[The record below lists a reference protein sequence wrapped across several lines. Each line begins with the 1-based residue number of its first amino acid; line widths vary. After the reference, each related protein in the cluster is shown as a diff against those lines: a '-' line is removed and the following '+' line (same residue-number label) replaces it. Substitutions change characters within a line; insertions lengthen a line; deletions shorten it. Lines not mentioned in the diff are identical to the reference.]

1 MTTRVNISTGPRH
14 RKRRGARG
22 GHRRKPRIS
31 RNLALAAQSQY
42 SSAQETIDFN
52 VSVLS
57 NAAIYQ
63 VVSLEN
69 FPRMYQMSRLFEFF
83 RIEELVWTYR
93 PYWNT
98 FQEPATGVVSA
109 KPNLWLSMDRANTQT
124 APTTA
129 KMSQQGVRGRPFEKQ
144 ITYKYKPNSLVTTNV
159 TLQASSGI
167 LLQSNAVKYGQWQP
181 CQVQNVPQ
189 ANEPEQ
195 NTFSGTTTDYY
206 GHWAL
211 CEQIGAGTVPA
222 FSYTVTARVSFKKPM
237 TTQIPSNEGLKPY
250 APRVYVTP
258 AHTDQVI
265 GDVSGTISVPL
276 PHTYMD

>member
-1 MTTRVNISTGPRH
+1 MPIRH
-14 RKRRGARG
+14 RKPA
-22 GHRRKPRIS
+22 HRRRARRVRRAPLK
-31 RNLALAAQSQY
+31 RNVALRAQSQY
-42 SSAQETIDFN
+42 SSAQESIDFN

-57 NAAIYQ
+57 NSAIYQ

-83 RIEELVWTYR
+83 RIEELIWTYR

-98 FQEPATGVVSA
+98 FQEPSTGVVSA

-124 APTTA
+124 SPTTV
-129 KMSQQGVRGRPFEKQ
+129 KMAQQGVRGRPFEKQ
-144 ITYKYKPNSLVTTNV
+144 IVFKYKPNSLVTTNA
-159 TLQASSGI
+159 TLQATAGI
-167 LLQSNAVKYGQWQP
+167 LLQSNAVKYNQWQP
-181 CQVQNVPQ
+181 CQVQNIPT
-189 ANEPEQ
+189 ADNPEQ

-206 GHWAL
+206 GHWAI

-222 FSYTVTARVSFKKPM
+222 YSYTVTARVSFKNPM
-237 TTQIPSNEGLKPY
+237 VTQIPSGLADSLKPY
-250 APRVYVTP
+250 TPRVYVTP

-276 PHTYMD
+276 PITYTS